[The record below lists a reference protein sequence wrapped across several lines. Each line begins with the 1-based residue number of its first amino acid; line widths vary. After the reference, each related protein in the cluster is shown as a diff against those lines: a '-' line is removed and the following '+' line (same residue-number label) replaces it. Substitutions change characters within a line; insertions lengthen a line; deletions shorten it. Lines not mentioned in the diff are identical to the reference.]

1 MYYIRL
7 FETSGSVGRSFG
19 IAAET
24 EDAARESAA
33 EHVQSVS
40 VNRGRVEMC
49 REDEPYAVAT
59 LVRIP
64 GGYEWRE
71 HLHAPPR

>member
-1 MYYIRL
+1 MYYLRL
-7 FETSGSVGRSFG
+7 FETPGSVGRSFG
-19 IAAET
+19 IAADT

-33 EHVQSVS
+33 EHVQYVS
-40 VNRGRVEMC
+40 VNGGRVEVC